1 MRLSIGITH
10 LTPAWEIL
18 LKQIAPPFEILS
30 PEIEWTPNNYSC
42 IITSG
47 RLDHFGVE
55 RLLSFVNMGGS
66 ILSETDAAEQLF
78 NTRSTS
84 YFINY
89 INTENDSIFE
99 AVSSG
104 FIGCQ
109 LSVPNNATLTQD
121 THGKKLIEFKKV
133 GQGQIL
139 VLPGGLVNSILSQAY
154 TRRNFPTA
162 GPWLPSERVSK
173 VSKRT
178 VRELVSQSLNKL
190 VLKRELPFVSLS
202 AFPDASNSI
211 FIFRID
217 TDFASIEDVENM
229 YRICSKHQI
238 PATWFVETE
247 SCQTWL
253 HRYADMTNQDVGLHC
268 FKHRIAKKY
277 ADNEKNVRKGK
288 SDLRINGINPK
299 GYAAPFG
306 EWNYSLN
313 KALEHHGFEY
323 SSEFSLDYDN
333 LPFKPLL
340 NERFSSMLQIPI
352 HPISVGSLRNARHS
366 TMEMVQYY
374 NTVID
379 EHIISRLPIIF
390 YDHPANT
397 NLEVLD
403 HVFKIIGDKNMSKL
417 SMGDYSDWWKA
428 REGITWEAKLKQGHL
443 HLSTKNPKDRI
454 QVNVFRD
461 QKNCAIPLDNNV
473 FDMNELTWVI
483 NQSMPL
489 QVPHIS
495 VRSRLNHKM
504 ILNDILHNYWKYK
517 L

>member
-1 MRLSIGITH
+1 MRLSVGITH

-30 PEIEWTPNNYSC
+30 PDIKWTPDNYSC
-42 IITSG
+42 IVTSG
-47 RLDHFGVE
+47 RLDHFSIE
-55 RLLSFVNMGGS
+55 RLLHFIHMGGS
-66 ILSETDAAEQLF
+66 ILSETVAAEQLI

-84 YFINY
+84 YFIHY
-89 INTENDSIFE
+89 INTENDAIFE
-99 AVSSG
+99 AVPSG

-109 LSVPNNATLTQD
+109 LSIPNNATFTQD
-121 THGKKLIEFKKV
+121 THGKKLIEYKKV

-139 VLPGGLVNSILSQAY
+139 VLPGGLVNSILSQAH

-162 GPWLPSERVSK
+162 GPWLPSERVAR

-178 VRELVSQSLNKL
+178 VRELVSQSLNEL

-202 AFPDASNSI
+202 AFPDSSNSI
-211 FIFRID
+211 FSFRID
-217 TDFASIEDVENM
+217 TDFASISDVENM
-229 YRICSKHQI
+229 YRLCSKHQI
-238 PATWFVETE
+238 PATWFVETA
-247 SCQTWL
+247 SCQSWI
-253 HRYADMTNQDVGLHC
+253 HRYADMANQDIGLHC
-268 FKHRIAKKY
+268 FKHRIARKY
-277 ADNEKNVRKGK
+277 AGNEKNVNKGK
-288 SDLRINGINPK
+288 SALRINGINPK

-313 KALEHHGFEY
+313 KALEHHGFQY

-333 LPFKPLL
+333 LPFKPVL
-340 NERFSSMLQIPI
+340 NERFSSILQIPI
-352 HPISVGSLRNARHS
+352 HPISIGSLRNARHS
-366 TMEMVQYY
+366 TMEMVKYY
-374 NTVID
+374 DAVID
-379 EHIISRLPIIF
+379 EHILSQLPIIF

-403 HVFKIIGDKNMSKL
+403 QVFQTIGEKNIPKL
-417 SMGDYSDWWKA
+417 SMGDYSDWWLI
-428 REGITWEAKLKQGHL
+428 REKTSWEAKLNNGRL
-443 HLSTKNPKDRI
+443 YLSTKEPKNGV

-461 QKNCAIPLDNNV
+461 QQNCTISLDNNAL
-473 FDMNELTWVI
+473 DMNELKWET
-483 NQSMPL
+483 NQSIPL

-495 VRSRLNHKM
+495 MRARLNYKM